1 MRSLPPARA
10 LPHARRSA
18 ELSWHLSLGFCGGK
32 AERWSVLAAGQM
44 NEDDMIGYLAKAD
57 GIKLVNW
64 PDRTVFIDRYG

>member
-1 MRSLPPARA
+1 MA
-10 LPHARRSA
+10 
-18 ELSWHLSLGFCGGK
+18 LSLGFCGGAK
-32 AERWSVLAAGQM
+32 AERGSVLAAGQM

>member
-18 ELSWHLSLGFCGGK
+18 ELSWHYLGSCGGAK
-32 AERWSVLAAGQM
+32 AERGSVLAAGQM

>member
-1 MRSLPPARA
+1 MRSLPSAS
-10 LPHARRSA
+10 RSA
-18 ELSWHLSLGFCGGK
+18 ELRGTIWDSVAEQKLSEG
-32 AERWSVLAAGQM
+32 SVLAAGQM